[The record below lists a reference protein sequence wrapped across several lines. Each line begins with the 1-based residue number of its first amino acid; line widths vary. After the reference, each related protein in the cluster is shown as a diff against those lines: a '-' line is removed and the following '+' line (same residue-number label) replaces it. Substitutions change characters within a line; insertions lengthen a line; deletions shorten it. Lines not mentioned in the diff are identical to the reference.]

1 MRALDLTFTF
11 IAGAVALSLIMHTF
25 LSLVALTSVFYQAD
39 AGSAL
44 VIAEKL
50 LGADGGYCQ
59 RICDERPECIF
70 SYCGDDNKCHNLGS
84 ADTNEV
90 VPCGATAT
98 SFDSCTSACN
108 SVPDCAA
115 STWKSFCKTWLDTP
129 VCFGLL
135 KNANGLCYE
144 ASPGCTGAAYACP

>member
-1 MRALDLTFTF
+1 MY
-11 IAGAVALSLIMHTF
+11 TF
-25 LSLVALTSVFYQAD
+25 LTLAGFASFIVNQVD
-39 AGSAL
+39 AGSAV

-59 RICDERPECIF
+59 RVCDERPECIF

-84 ADTNEV
+84 ADSNEV
-90 VPCGATAT
+90 VPCGATTT
-98 SFDSCTSACN
+98 SFDSCTSACD

-115 STWKSFCKTWLDTP
+115 STWKSFCKTWLATP

-135 KNANGLCYE
+135 KNDNGLCYE
-144 ASPGCTGAAYACP
+144 ASPGCTGTAYACP